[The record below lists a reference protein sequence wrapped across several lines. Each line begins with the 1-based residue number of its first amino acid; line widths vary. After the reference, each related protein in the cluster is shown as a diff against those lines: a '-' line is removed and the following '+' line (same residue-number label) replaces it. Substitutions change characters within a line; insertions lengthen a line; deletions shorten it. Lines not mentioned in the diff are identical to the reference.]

1 MTADER
7 MNRFLIIASQD
18 QRLGTTHVV
27 VYLTLCALSSLTVD
41 LSFAIS
47 RRQVMQFCKIRGIAT
62 YHKCVRELHAFGYIE
77 YQPSYHPVNGSM
89 VRLND
94 FEVLIKK

>member
-1 MTADER
+1 MTVGER

-18 QRLGTTHVV
+18 QRLGTAHVV
-27 VYLTLCALSSLTVD
+27 VYLALCALSSITVD
-41 LSFAIS
+41 LSFSIS
-47 RRQVMQFCKIRGIAT
+47 RRQVMQCCKIRGVAT
-62 YHKCVRELHAFGYIE
+62 YHKCMRELHAFGYID

-94 FEVLIKK
+94 FEVLIKN